1 MADAQYLGFIQTII
15 GRLAGNSFLLKGWTV
30 TLVAG
35 LSAFAKSDSKPSF
48 AWIAVFVVA
57 VFSVLDAYYLALE
70 HAYRNL
76 YDKAARQVAGG
87 EWTLKA
93 DKVRLR
99 DIARALVRPAVF
111 LLHGAALAV
120 SIAVAVSA

>member
-1 MADAQYLGFIQTII
+1 MEDAEYLKLIQAII
-15 GRLAGNSFLLKGWTV
+15 NRLAGNSFLLKGWTV

-35 LSAFAKSDSKPSF
+35 LSAFAKSDSNPSF

-70 HAYRNL
+70 HAYRDL
-76 YDKAARQVAGG
+76 YDEAVRQTNSGV
-87 EWTLKA
+87 WTLKA
-93 DKVRLR
+93 GKLGLR
-99 DIARALVRPAVF
+99 HIGRALLRPAVF

-120 SIAVAVSA
+120 SIAVATSA